1 VDDDEEEHEEAAHR
15 HQDLS
20 AYGIGEDLHGTI
32 PFSVIF
38 PDAPFF
44 DARDFGILPR
54 GGPGGARHSLNVCII
69 CS

>member
-32 PFSVIF
+32 PLFVIF
-38 PDAPFF
+38 PNVPIPDPCVFE
-44 DARDFGILPR
+44 ILPW
-54 GGPGGARHSLNVCII
+54 GEQAVPATP
-69 CS
+69 